1 MFGERTG
8 RAQRRLGSRLSRAR
22 SGPGDR
28 HGHYLSRMRLSDG
41 RSEPMSI
48 LPSKAS
54 TRASLRSATETGA
67 ISNQGGPS
75 CDYYEACSE
84 PCCGSSRP

>member
-1 MFGERTG
+1 MFTERTE
-8 RAQRRLGSRLSRAR
+8 RAVRGADQVT
-22 SGPGDR
+22 R

-54 TRASLRSATETGA
+54 G
-67 ISNQGGPS
+67 
-75 CDYYEACSE
+75 
-84 PCCGSSRP
+84 